1 MFGEHK
7 KSVHHNEDMFQF
19 ANTSKDGRF
28 NKIFTYQFLILFYK
42 GGSGELSQLIEEER
56 RKGNY

>member
-1 MFGEHK
+1 MYV
-7 KSVHHNEDMFQF
+7 SI

-28 NKIFTYQFLILFYK
+28 NKIFTDQFLILFYK